1 MFHCNTF
8 TKIRER
14 DQFGSGDYPEN
25 LIYFLGLCLNQTSV
39 KTKFLRSLLA
49 AFLLLAFFSLKNV
62 SAQIIEITPVA
73 GYTLGG
79 KFKNYY
85 GEFRIDNAM
94 AYGGKLAFGLST
106 TTFVEV
112 SYTRVDT
119 EGQYF
124 SYSGSEAPGDKYP
137 ISSNYIQ
144 IGGLQ
149 EMDMGVFSPFFTVTG
164 GLAVWGSSSP
174 ALSSYTQLSF
184 TFGGGTKIWI
194 TDNIGIRLQA
204 SMLMPLVWRGG
215 GFGCGTGGCSTGIYT
230 RITPFQGEFLGGLI
244 IKLKPGR

>member
-1 MFHCNTF
+1 MKTTF
-8 TKIRER
+8 LK
-14 DQFGSGDYPEN
+14 S
-25 LIYFLGLCLNQTSV
+25 LIAT
-39 KTKFLRSLLA
+39 
-49 AFLLLAFFSLKNV
+49 FLLLAIISTKNI

-79 KFKNYY
+79 KFNNYD

-124 SYSGSEAPGDKYP
+124 SYNGFEIGNKYP

-149 EMDMGVFSPFFTVTG
+149 EMDMGIMSPFLTLTG

-174 ALSSYTQLSF
+174 ELNSYTQFSL

-204 SMLMPLVWRGG
+204 SMLMPMVWGG
-215 GFGCGTGGCSTGIYT
+215 AGFGFGTGGASAGVYT
-230 RITPFQGEFLGGLI
+230 RITPFQGEFIGGLVFKI
-244 IKLKPGR
+244 NAKK

>member
-1 MFHCNTF
+1 MKTN
-8 TKIRER
+8 
-14 DQFGSGDYPEN
+14 
-25 LIYFLGLCLNQTSV
+25 FLKS
-39 KTKFLRSLLA
+39 FIA
-49 AFLLLAFFSLKNV
+49 AFLLLAIFSTKNI

-79 KFKNYY
+79 KFNLYD

-124 SYSGSEAPGDKYP
+124 SYYVSEAPGEKYP
-137 ISSNYIQ
+137 MSSNYIQ

-149 EMDMGVFSPFFTVTG
+149 EMDAGVFSPFLTLTG

-174 ALSSYTQLSF
+174 ELSSYTQFSF

-204 SMLMPLVWRGG
+204 SMLMPLVWGGG
-215 GFGCGTGGCSTGIYT
+215 GFGCGIGTGGSGCSAGVYT
-230 RITPFQGEFLGGLI
+230 RITPFQGEFIGGLI
-244 IKLKPGR
+244 IKINSKK